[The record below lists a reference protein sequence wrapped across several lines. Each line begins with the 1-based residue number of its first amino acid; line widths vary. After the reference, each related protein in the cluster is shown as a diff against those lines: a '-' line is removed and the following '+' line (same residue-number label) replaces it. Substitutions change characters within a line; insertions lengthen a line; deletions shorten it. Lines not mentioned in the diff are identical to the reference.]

1 MKFYDLDAKMRE
13 YEKAFD
19 QRFPQDC
26 YVVARLDGRNFT
38 RLTKEVWPGLEAPFD
53 KRFND
58 AMVSTVMHL
67 MRCGFEVVYGYT
79 ESDEI
84 SLLFRYGTSTFERK
98 VRKFNSVLAGE
109 ASAHFSTTTGHHG
122 VFDCR
127 MILLPDLDSVQDY
140 FRWRQEDAHRNALN
154 SHLYWTFRKE
164 GCSASEAHR
173 KLLGVSVE
181 QKQIILKERGIEFES
196 LPHWQRWGVGVYPVK
211 VERKGI
217 NPETGQEMIGWR
229 NKLQADYEIPVG
241 ESYGRMVCALVKP
254 LVKG

>member
-1 MKFYDLDAKMRE
+1 MKFDDLDATMRE
-13 YEKAFD
+13 YEKALD

-38 RLTKEVWPGLEAPFD
+38 RLTKEGWPGLEAPFD
-53 KRFND
+53 KKFND

-98 VRKFNSVLAGE
+98 VRKFNSILAGE
-109 ASAHFSTTTGHHG
+109 ASAHFASTTGHHG

-127 MILLPDLDSVQDY
+127 MILLPNLDSVLDY

-154 SHLYWTFRKE
+154 SHLYWMLRKE
-164 GCSASEAHR
+164 GCSATEAHR
-173 KLLGVSVE
+173 KMLGVSID
-181 QKQIILKERGIEFES
+181 QKQILLKEGGIEFEL

-211 VERKGI
+211 VERKGV
-217 NPETGQEMIGWR
+217 NPKTREEEISWR
-229 NKLQADYEIPVG
+229 NELRADYEIPTG
-241 ESYGRMVCALVKP
+241 EIYGRLVCSFVEQ
-254 LVKG
+254 

>member
-1 MKFYDLDAKMRE
+1 MKFDELDAKMRE
-13 YEKAFD
+13 YEKTLD

-38 RLTKEVWPGLEAPFD
+38 RLTKEGWPGLDAPFD

-84 SLLFRYGTSTFERK
+84 SLLFRYGTNTFERK

-109 ASAHFSTTTGHHG
+109 ASAHFSMATGHHG

-127 MILLPDLDSVQDY
+127 VILLPDLDTVSDY
-140 FRWRQEDAHRNALN
+140 YRWRQEDAHRNALN
-154 SHLYWTFRKE
+154 SHLFWLFRKE
-164 GCSASEAHR
+164 GFSSTDSDREL
-173 KLLGVSVE
+173 KGVPVE
-181 QKQIILKERGIEFES
+181 QKQRLLKERGIEFDL
-196 LPHWQRWGVGVYPVK
+196 LPHWQRWGVGVYAIK
-211 VERKGI
+211 VERKGL
-217 NPETGQEMIGWR
+217 NPKTGQEEIGWR
-229 NKLQADYEIPVG
+229 NELQADYEIPVG
-241 ESYGRMVCALVKP
+241 ELYGSMVCSFVAP
-254 LVKG
+254 